1 MHYQNKKLIL
11 YKMVE
16 LEDIIIE
23 GSHKN
28 FFTPSVNFNATTGI
42 CELSGE
48 SFLEDTVEFY
58 DNLIEWLE
66 TYTEKIKKPIAFI
79 IKLTYFNTSTSR
91 CLLDV
96 LNVIK
101 DYEEDDGDVVVN
113 WHYDENDTDMEEDIE
128 DYVIDTGLKI
138 NLIAL

>member
-1 MHYQNKKLIL
+1 MI
-11 YKMVE
+11 E
-16 LEDIIIE
+16 LEDIVIE

-28 FFTPSVNFNATTGI
+28 FFTPSVNFNAQTGI
-42 CELSGE
+42 CEISGE

-58 DNLIEWLE
+58 DRLVEWLE
-66 TYTEKIKKPIAFI
+66 TYTQEIKRPIAFI

-91 CLLDV
+91 CILDL
-96 LNVIK
+96 LNVLK
-101 DYEEDDGDVVVN
+101 DYEEEGGEIVVN

-128 DYVIDTGLKI
+128 DYIIDTGLQI